1 LRITPQGGEVAI
13 EAVLRLWL
21 SPAATSTPVGGAV
34 PAPGALFT
42 SHAPVALRTRAGG
55 PVFVTTPSPVVASS
69 AVAPN
74 FKDEDPLSAKTG
86 AGVKSL
92 TSTQGNRGSILQ
104 TALLLPD
111 PADWPLEQVRL
122 AGIWQHAHDAQLI
135 LMAGPHWVRA
145 QVGQRIGTQ
154 GHVVQSIHA
163 REVHLR
169 AAQGPVQVIG
179 LEKATP

>member
-1 LRITPQGGEVAI
+1 M
-13 EAVLRLWL
+13 
-21 SPAATSTPVGGAV
+21 
-34 PAPGALFT
+34 
-42 SHAPVALRTRAGG
+42 
-55 PVFVTTPSPVVASS
+55 VASL

-74 FKDEDPLSAKTG
+74 LKPEDLVSAQTG
-86 AGVKSL
+86 AGMQSRTL
-92 TSTQGNRGSILQ
+92 RHEGRASDLQ
-104 TALLLPD
+104 TALLSPD

-122 AGIWQHAHDAQLI
+122 VGIWQHAHDAQLI

-169 AAQGPVQVIG
+169 AAQGSVQVIG
-179 LEKATP
+179 LERAKP